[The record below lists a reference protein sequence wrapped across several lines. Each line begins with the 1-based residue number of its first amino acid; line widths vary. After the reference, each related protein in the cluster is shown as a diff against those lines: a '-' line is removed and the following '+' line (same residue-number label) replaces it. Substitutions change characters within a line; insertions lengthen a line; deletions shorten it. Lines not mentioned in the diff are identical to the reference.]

1 MTQHR
6 PSATKRRRKPPSRN
20 ALIWGS
26 VFALIGAV
34 LLLLGGWSAKLG
46 FETTRWPQVAATV
59 VNSKI
64 SVIEDRNRNSRHQPR
79 DSLYLTVAYVY
90 EFGGREY
97 TAGGRERGVFGLE
110 NQAQTRTLEASLNPG
125 LKVTVAVNP
134 DDPAEAYLAPGV
146 SSMAYLLGGVGLTVF
161 LIGMM
166 MFASYRAGRKSYL
179 AQKDQNA

>member
-1 MTQHR
+1 M
-6 PSATKRRRKPPSRN
+6 S
-20 ALIWGS
+20 LE
-26 VFALIGAV
+26 
-34 LLLLGGWSAKLG
+34 GGN
-46 FETTRWPQVAATV
+46 T
-59 VNSKI
+59 
-64 SVIEDRNRNSRHQPR
+64 PR
-79 DSLYLTVAYVY
+79 
-90 EFGGREY
+90 GG
-97 TAGGRERGVFGLE
+97 GERGVFGLE